1 MSRFHPYLSPPT
13 DPQPVIIR
21 TCCSAAIVGNPTPE
35 WVPCVIIQHTVGLCI
50 QGRDLSLLLGKLQR
64 FSPDALGYG
73 TDQCFLAFTVEK
85 MLTFNKIEKLF
96 HDLIALFV
104 Q

>member
-21 TCCSAAIVGNPTPE
+21 TCCRAVIVGNPTPE
-35 WVPCVIIQHTVGLCI
+35 CVPCVIIQHAVGLCI
-50 QGRDLSLLLGKLQR
+50 QGRDLSLLLGKLQQ
-64 FSPDALGYG
+64 FSPGALSYG
-73 TDQCFLAFTVEK
+73 TAQCFLAFSVEK
-85 MLTFNKIEKLF
+85 MLTFNKMKLF